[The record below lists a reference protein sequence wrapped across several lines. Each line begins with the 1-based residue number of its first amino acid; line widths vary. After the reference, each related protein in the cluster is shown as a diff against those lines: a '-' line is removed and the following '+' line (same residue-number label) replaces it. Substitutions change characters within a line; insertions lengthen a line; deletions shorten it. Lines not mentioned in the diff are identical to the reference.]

1 MEVSLPEEA
10 ARRDAHC
17 VCGERLRS
25 WRQKG
30 WVEGDVELTCPQ
42 ITDVEGPLPGTP
54 VLADR
59 NILLPL
65 QVSLKGKR
73 RKVCLKV
80 RIRRSK
86 GGVNGNQLKFFS
98 RTWSMPRSRPNVPLF

>member
-54 VLADR
+54 VSADQ

-80 RIRRSK
+80 RIRRSR
-86 GGVNGNQLKFFS
+86 GGGGG
-98 RTWSMPRSRPNVPLF
+98 